1 MDYHMPFLLDMELVM
16 ELLNLLLE
24 ADLGNLNLLIL
35 LINYPYN
42 QGTPST
48 EIWKGQDWLYFPSK
62 SENSLFVAL
71 IFL

>member
-24 ADLGNLNLLIL
+24 VDLGNLNLFIL

-48 EIWKGQDWLYFPSK
+48 EIWKDRIGFISPANQKPL
-62 SENSLFVAL
+62 
-71 IFL
+71 